1 MSNGYELYENQ
12 FGVHTLELNLK
23 LSGFDEYRECAAK
36 LYSEGSEII
45 GETGKG
51 VWQQKDGTI
60 CDYRTYGIR
69 LHLEKRDFVW
79 LKLVVSPRNLIGDRN
94 PLGVTKITA
103 EVKRQLKERIQ
114 GFLDTRGLPYRTGQ
128 FRLSRIDLC
137 TNILFEEDSMPTTI
151 IRLLN
156 RTPPKGEYHRV
167 SFSSAESDRKS
178 VV

>member
-69 LHLEKRDFVW
+69 LHLE
-79 LKLVVSPRNLIGDRN
+79 
-94 PLGVTKITA
+94 
-103 EVKRQLKERIQ
+103 
-114 GFLDTRGLPYRTGQ
+114 GFCLAQAGGLP
-128 FRLSRIDLC
+128 
-137 TNILFEEDSMPTTI
+137 
-151 IRLLN
+151 
-156 RTPPKGEYHRV
+156 
-167 SFSSAESDRKS
+167 AESDRRSESAWRYKNHCRG
-178 VV
+178 